1 VRNRRNPSQHR
12 CKFIKTDTIPDES
25 RLTMTKIE
33 RHLTDAER
41 NVMYQLAVEVVA
53 RQTGRGRESVADE
66 LDEMDLQLHGDAT
79 NAYLDADGVT
89 LVHISREDLA
99 LAANH
104 PGETLQA
111 VPLDDRNEQ

>member
-1 VRNRRNPSQHR
+1 
-12 CKFIKTDTIPDES
+12 
-25 RLTMTKIE
+25 MTKIE

-41 NVMYQLAVEVVA
+41 AVMCQLSIEVVA
-53 RQTGRGRESVADE
+53 RQTGRDRATVAEE
-66 LDEMDLQLHGDAT
+66 LDEMDLQLHGDAA

-104 PGETLQA
+104 PGETLHA
-111 VPLDDRNEQ
+111 VPLDRRHEQ